1 MPNTFKVSEVLT
13 IIKKKLHLTK
23 EQQQG
28 IILLADGKYLM
39 KHDELLTNIYEK
51 YRDKQDGFLYIVFA
65 EEQVYG
71 GDFWDLMNTTT

>member
-13 IIKKKLHLTK
+13 IIKKKLHLSR

-28 IILLADGKYLM
+28 IILLAEGKFLM
-39 KHDELLTNIYEK
+39 KHDAPLSAIYEK
-51 YRDKQDGFLYIVFA
+51 NRDKEDGFLYVVYA

-71 GDFWDLMNTTT
+71 ADDC

>member
-51 YRDKQDGFLYIVFA
+51 YRDK
-65 EEQVYG
+65 
-71 GDFWDLMNTTT
+71 